1 MKILVAV
8 KRVVDAKIK
17 VRPLPDH
24 SGVDVKLAKMAMNPF
39 DEIAI
44 EKAVTLRE
52 AGVADEVVAVT
63 VGPLKAVDTLRV
75 AMAIGADRAVHVRT
89 DESLEPLAVAKVLR
103 AVATVYTEVIR
114 DTPLLLQ
121 LYFFYFLLPDILP
134 ALKLSKFACITIAL
148 VINSGAYMSEVFRSG
163 IQSIDRG
170 QTEAARSLGLSARQT
185 MMRIILPQAF
195 KNVLPAMC
203 NEFVAVTKETSL
215 ASTFYVGDLMT
226 QYQTISGKTYLVI
239 EPLVIIGVIYFV
251 VTFSMSKLIT
261 VLERRLKNDD

>member
-1 MKILVAV
+1 M
-8 KRVVDAKIK
+8 
-17 VRPLPDH
+17 
-24 SGVDVKLAKMAMNPF
+24 LANIQRLLLKYGMNF
-39 DEIAI
+39 LNGLGT
-44 EKAVTLRE
+44 TLLL
-52 AGVADEVVAVT
+52 ALISV
-63 VGPLKAVDTLRV
+63 
-75 AMAIGADRAVHVRT
+75 AIGCVIGAF
-89 DESLEPLAVAKVLR
+89 VAIMRLSRSKVLNGI
-103 AVATVYTEVIR
+103 ATVYTEVIR

-121 LYFFYFLLPDILP
+121 LYFFYFLLPDLMP
-134 ALKLSKFACITIAL
+134 AMRLSKFTCIAVAL

-170 QTEAARSLGLSARQT
+170 QTEAARSLGLSASQT
-185 MMRIILPQAF
+185 MTRIVLPQAF

-251 VTFSMSKLIT
+251 VTFTMSKLIA
-261 VLERRLKNDD
+261 VLERRLKSGD

>member
-1 MKILVAV
+1 MLAQNIMKLLQKYGVNFLNGLGTTLLLALISVSIGCVIGALVA
-8 KRVVDAKIK
+8 I
-17 VRPLPDH
+17 
-24 SGVDVKLAKMAMNPF
+24 
-39 DEIAI
+39 
-44 EKAVTLRE
+44 LRL
-52 AGVADEVVAVT
+52 G
-63 VGPLKAVDTLRV
+63 K
-75 AMAIGADRAVHVRT
+75 
-89 DESLEPLAVAKVLR
+89 SKVLR

-185 MMRIILPQAF
+185 MRIILPQAF